1 MKNMKKIFLLALL
14 MVITYSCDDF
24 EGWNVDTKNPSEVP
38 PAFLITAAQQDIF
51 QQMVGMNVNSNNFGM
66 MVQFW
71 GQTTY
76 QDEANYL
83 FRERDFGSSFW
94 TRHYYL
100 LADLKEAARL
110 ITENSVED
118 AGVVKNQLAMIDL
131 MMVYSWS
138 VLVDTF
144 GYIPYTEAL
153 QGNSNLVPKYDDDAG
168 IYNDLFNRL
177 DTALNSLDDSNSMG
191 SVASGD
197 LVYDGDVASWKMFGN
212 SLKLRMALR
221 VADVDAATSKTKA
234 EQAAAGVI
242 MSNAYNAAFPFEPT
256 TPNTNP
262 NWVTLV
268 QSGRTDY
275 IMTEQFVDNIVPLND
290 PRTPVFMQDNV
301 VPYIGGVYGVN
312 ATYVD
317 RSHIGIPWHTP
328 ETEGII
334 IDYAEVCFMLAEAHE
349 RGYTL
354 AGDAE
359 TWYGLGIA
367 ASMEYWTDAS
377 AADLATYIAQPAVAY
392 ATAGATWQE
401 KIGKQKYLGL
411 FGRGFEAW
419 STWRMLDY
427 PNTFTRP
434 PDNPLPVPRRIYYP
448 NNEPQLNGANYDAA
462 VAAMGGDELDS
473 KVFWD
478 VNGQGN

>member
-1 MKNMKKIFLLALL
+1 MKKIFLLALL

-66 MVQFW
+66 MSQFW

-76 QDEANYL
+76 QDEAMYL
-83 FRERDFGSSFW
+83 FRERDFGGSFW

-100 LADLKEAARL
+100 LADLQEAAKL

-118 AGVVKNQLAMIDL
+118 AAVVKNQLAMIDL

-153 QGNSNLVPKYDDDAG
+153 QGNENLVPVYDSDAA
-168 IYNDLFNRL
+168 IYADLFNRIN
-177 DTALNSLDDSNSMG
+177 TALNSLDDTASMG
-191 SVASGD
+191 SIADGD
-197 LVYDGDVASWKMFGN
+197 LVYKGDVAAWEMFGN

-221 VADVDAATSKTKA
+221 VADVDAGTSKTMA
-234 EQAAAGVI
+234 EQAAAGVF
-242 MSNAYNAAFPFEPT
+242 MSNADNAAFPFEMT

-275 IMTEQFVDNIVPLND
+275 IMTEQFVDMIVPLND
-290 PRTPVFMQDNV
+290 PRTMVYMQDNV
-301 VPYIGGVYGVN
+301 IPYVGGVYGQN
-312 ATYVD
+312 SSYVD
-317 RSHIGIPWHTP
+317 FSHLGIPWHT
-328 ETEGII
+328 EDTEGII
-334 IDYAEVCFMLAEAHE
+334 IDYAEVCFMLAEANE
-349 RGYTL
+349 RGYTVG
-354 AGDAE
+354 GDAE

-367 ASMEYWTDAS
+367 ASMEYWTDAT
-377 AADLATYIAQPAVAY
+377 ADDLAAYMAQPSVAY
-392 ATAGATWQE
+392 ATAGDTWKE
-401 KIGKQKYLGL
+401 VIGNQKYLAL
-411 FGRGFEAW
+411 YGRGFEAW
-419 STWRMLDY
+419 SSWRMLDF

-434 PDNPLPVPRRIYYP
+434 PDNPIAVPRRIYYP
-448 NNEPQLNGANYDAA
+448 NNEPQLNGSNYDAA
-462 VAAMGGDELDS
+462 VSAMGGDELET

-478 VNGQGN
+478 VTGQGN

>member
-1 MKNMKKIFLLALL
+1 MKKIFLLALL
-14 MVITYSCDDF
+14 MVITYSCEDF
-24 EGWNVDTKNPSEVP
+24 EGWNVDTKNPSAVP

-66 MVQFW
+66 VVQNW

-83 FRERDFGSSFW
+83 FRERDAGGSFW

-110 ITENSVED
+110 ISEESVED
-118 AGVVKNQLAMIDL
+118 AGVVKNQIAMIDL

-144 GYIPYTEAL
+144 GYVPYTEAL
-153 QGNSNLVPKYDDDAG
+153 QGNDNLVPKYDSGESVYA
-168 IYNDLFNRL
+168 DLFRRIDL
-177 DTALNSLDDSNSMG
+177 ALNSLDDSNGMG

-197 LVYDGDVASWKMFGN
+197 LVYNGDVTSWKMFGN

-221 VADVDAATSKTKA
+221 IADVDAATSKTKA
-234 EQAAAGVI
+234 EEAAAGVF
-242 MSNAYNAAFPFEPT
+242 MSSDYNAAFPFEMT

-268 QSGRTDY
+268 QSGRSDY
-275 IMTEQFVDNIVPLND
+275 IMTEQFVNMIVPLND
-290 PRTPVFMQDNV
+290 PRTEVFMQDNV
-301 VPYIGGVYGVN
+301 IPYVGGVYGVN
-312 ATYVD
+312 SEYGAF
-317 RSHIGIPWHTP
+317 SHIGIPWHT
-328 ETEGII
+328 EDTEGII
-334 IDYAEVCFMLAEAHE
+334 IDYTEVCFMLAEANE
-349 RGYTL
+349 RGYTVG
-354 AGDAE
+354 GDAE

-367 ASMEYWTDAS
+367 SSMEYWTDAS
-377 AADLATYIAQPAVAY
+377 AADLATYLAQPTVAY

-401 KIGKQKYLGL
+401 KIGNQKYLAL
-411 FGRGFEAW
+411 FGRGWEAW
-419 STWRMLDY
+419 GTWRMLDY

-434 PDNPLPVPRRIYYP
+434 PISGLAVPRRMYYP
-448 NNEPQLNGANYDAA
+448 NNEPQLNGSNYDEA
-462 VAAMGGDELDS
+462 VAAIGGDELDS

-478 VNGQGN
+478 VTGQGN